1 MHSYYAC
8 VDLFI
13 APNVHIRFALDLKSA
28 SNSLFV
34 FHQIVFPK
42 PSANSKGA
50 ALILAHTKMCTT

>member
-34 FHQIVFPK
+34 FHRIVFLNQVRIVK
-42 PSANSKGA
+42 V
-50 ALILAHTKMCTT
+50 LH